1 MRALSG
7 VGGLRA
13 AAALA
18 ALAALAGVAG
28 SAAAAPDSYQV
39 LSRPGHGSEW
49 SFVEVPTVARSRPA
63 ASAPPVQA
71 LALTTQDGTSELVFD
86 QARRLVLGRWW
97 VLVRLPSRP
106 AGEVG
111 WVTQSSLGAYQ
122 TVDTLLVVSTERL
135 TAILYRSGKVIFRA
149 RVGVGKAS
157 TPTPHG
163 RFYIRDR
170 LTGFPAGS
178 LYGPLA
184 FGTSALSNVETDWP
198 RGGVIGIHGTDQ
210 PWLIPGYPSHGCIR
224 MHNADILRLGR
235 LMPVGTP
242 LTID

>member
-1 MRALSG
+1 
-7 VGGLRA
+7 
-13 AAALA
+13 
-18 ALAALAGVAG
+18 
-28 SAAAAPDSYQV
+28 
-39 LSRPGHGSEW
+39 
-49 SFVEVPTVARSRPA
+49 
-63 ASAPPVQA
+63 VQA

-106 AGEVG
+106 AGEMG

-135 TAILYRSGKVIFRA
+135 TATLYRSGMVILRA
-149 RVGVGKAS
+149 RVGVGEAS

-210 PWLIPGYPSHGCIR
+210 PWLIAGDPSHGCIR